1 MKQRLRSE
9 ILLKRLKQQPVQKRK
24 KDQKILQLLQ
34 KMDEFK
40 KARKILLY
48 LPIHGEVDL
57 SALFDIPT
65 LNKKIVLPRVKSTT
79 TTLILYNIKNL
90 KDVELGA
97 YKILEPKKHLQ
108 KVKPEEID
116 LAFIPG
122 IAFSKDGHRVGYGK
136 GFYDRLMKKL
146 TCPKIGIAYEFQI
159 VNNIPGEK
167 HDVPVDMIITEKTT
181 RISTP

>member
-1 MKQRLRSE
+1 LFFQGLRENTNLRLE
-9 ILLKRLKQQPVQKRK
+9 
-24 KDQKILQLLQ
+24 
-34 KMDEFK
+34 
-40 KARKILLY
+40 
-48 LPIHGEVDL
+48 
-57 SALFDIPT
+57 
-65 LNKKIVLPRVKSTT
+65 
-79 TTLILYNIKNL
+79 IKNL
-90 KDVELGA
+90 KQVELGA
-97 YKILEPKKHLQ
+97 YKILEPKKHLPRL
-108 KVKPEEID
+108 KPQQID

-122 IAFSKDGHRVGYGK
+122 IAFSRDGHRVGYGK